1 MKIVVDAMG
10 GDHAPRAVVA
20 GVIDALKEFDV
31 KIVLVGVQQQVEA
44 ELARY
49 SYDQARIEI
58 VHAPEVVGMEEH
70 ATVAI
75 RKKRASSISI
85 GIDILKE
92 SCPPAGRARGDAF
105 VSAGNTGAVVA
116 ASSFILGMLPGVER
130 PAIGLVIPTLQ
141 KFSFLIDV
149 GANTNPKP
157 EHLFHSALM
166 ARVYVREVMGVAN
179 PSVGLLN
186 IGEEAT
192 KGGDFVK
199 DIHKLMEERVTNF
212 IGNVEA
218 NEVFTGRCD
227 CIICD
232 GFVGNVVIKVSE
244 GLMES
249 AGALLRREIK
259 KSPLAM
265 AGAILMKSRLQH
277 IKKLADYTEYGGA
290 PLLGVNGVVM
300 ISHGRSSPKA
310 IKNAIRATIRE
321 VDHNIIA
328 AMASALTASSESTS
342 KKTKNPICP
351 ISNNSFLLTS
361 ISLLLT

>member
-10 GDHAPRAVVA
+10 GDHAPVAVIA
-20 GVIDALKEFDV
+20 GVIEAIKEFNV
-31 KIVLVGVQQQVEA
+31 QIVLVGLQDAIEA
-44 ELARY
+44 ELVKF
-49 SYDQARIEI
+49 SYDKTKIEI
-58 VHAPEVVGMEEH
+58 VHASDVIGMEEH
-70 ATVAI
+70 ATIAI
-75 RKKRASSISI
+75 RKKRSSSISI
-85 GIDILKE
+85 GMDILKE
-92 SCPPAGRARGDAF
+92 ARADAF

-116 ASSFILGMLPGVER
+116 AASFILGMLNGVER
-130 PAIGLVIPTLQ
+130 PAIGIVFPTLKQ
-141 KFSFLIDV
+141 FAFLIDV

-157 EHLFHSALM
+157 QHLCHSAVM
-166 ARVYVREVMGVAN
+166 ARVYVREVLGVMN

-199 DIHKLMEERVTNF
+199 EIHKLMEERVTGF

-218 NEVFTGRCD
+218 NEIFFGMTD

-232 GFVGNVVIKVSE
+232 GFVGNVIIKTSE

-249 AGALLRREIK
+249 AAALLRREIE

-265 AGAILMKSRLQH
+265 AGAALMKSRLQH

-290 PLLGVNGVVM
+290 PLLGVNGIVM

-321 VDHNIIA
+321 IDHNIIA
-328 AMASALTASSESTS
+328 AMVKE
-342 KKTKNPICP
+342 
-351 ISNNSFLLTS
+351 ISP
-361 ISLLLT
+361 

>member
-10 GDHAPRAVVA
+10 GDHAPQAVVA
-20 GVIDALKEFDV
+20 GVVEAIKEFEV
-31 KIVLVGVQQQVEA
+31 KIILVGIQEKIEA
-44 ELARY
+44 ELAKFT
-49 SYDQARIEI
+49 YDKERIEI
-58 VHAPEVVGMEEH
+58 IHAPEVVGMEEH
-70 ATVAI
+70 ATVTI
-75 RKKRASSISI
+75 RKKKASSISVGI
-85 GIDILKE
+85 GLLND
-92 SCPPAGRARGDAF
+92 GRGDAF

-116 ASSFILGMLPGVER
+116 ASSFILGMLNGVER
-130 PAIGLVIPTLQ
+130 PAIGLVIPTLK

-149 GANTNPKP
+149 GANTNSKP
-157 EHLFHSALM
+157 EHLCHSALM
-166 ARVYVREVMGVAN
+166 ARVYAREVLGVQN
-179 PSVGLLN
+179 PAVGLLN

-199 DIHKLMEERVTNF
+199 EIHKLMEGRVTNF

-218 NEVFTGRCD
+218 NEVFSGRAD

-232 GFVGNVVIKVSE
+232 GFVGNVVIKVAE

-265 AGAILMKSRLQH
+265 AGALLMKSRLQH

-290 PLLGVNGVVM
+290 PLLGVNGIVM

-321 VDHNIIA
+321 MDHHIIA
-328 AMASALTASSESTS
+328 AMVKELSG
-342 KKTKNPICP
+342 
-351 ISNNSFLLTS
+351 
-361 ISLLLT
+361 